1 MADPRVKRGQSI
13 AMNRAQALIE
23 RGYTVTQAA
32 LKAGVQAQSIYR
44 RPWYKEFIKGKQHA
58 E

>member
-1 MADPRVKRGQSI
+1 MADTRVKRGQSP
-13 AMNRAQALIE
+13 AMDKAKALIE
-23 RGYTVTQAA
+23 RGYTVAQAA